1 MAKGR
6 NPEFIKVEKFINSGK
21 GTIADYRK
29 LNPGS
34 PEFKVKIGSIANK
47 NAIVSYKKAG
57 TKDAVTRRAAQI
69 KKNRPTDEVFDEAG
83 KLWDELVG
91 DKGSF
96 TMGGKTFT
104 SKEQYQKFESK
115 RHNQLTSDYTYN
127 PKDS

>member
-69 KKNRPTDEVFDEAG
+69 KKNRPTDEVFDEG
-83 KLWDELVG
+83 LGFLG
-91 DKGSF
+91 HPNSQHIF
-96 TMGGKTFT
+96 YKTHAT
-104 SKEQYQKFESK
+104 
-115 RHNQLTSDYTYN
+115 
-127 PKDS
+127 PI